1 LAFEDVF
8 EGFVHNSFD
17 DILTQELD
25 RCSGTQ
31 TEKQISGMTLVFL
44 SILLKKIMY
53 LFCYPHTVILF
64 YRYTTTT
71 QQQMMYL

>member
-8 EGFVHNSFD
+8 EGFVLNSFD

-31 TEKQISGMTLVFL
+31 TEKQKSGMTIVVFL

-53 LFCYPHTVILF
+53 
-64 YRYTTTT
+64 YT
-71 QQQMMYL
+71 YLATHIQ